1 MDTALDDR
9 SVVGFLVLEPLEHS
23 VLKMTPDGGH
33 FEMTIDRELSAH
45 SVPDVA
51 LDGRPMEG
59 IPGLE
64 PLEHSVLVGA
74 LDSGLMEG
82 MSHLELLEHLVL
94 DVARGDWYRKED
106 R

>member
-1 MDTALDDR
+1 MTLD
-9 SVVGFLVLEPLEHS
+9 SGNS
-23 VLKMTPDGGH
+23 
-33 FEMTIDRELSAH
+33 EMTIDREPSAH

-64 PLEHSVLVGA
+64 PLDNSVLVGA

-82 MSHLELLEHLVL
+82 MSHLEPLEHSVL
-94 DVARGDWYRKED
+94 DVA
-106 R
+106 